1 MGRTRGVCESCAWAT
16 HIFMLGSK
24 PRWPRSWGMGQSR
37 EHPLRADW
45 EECKDDIMYE
55 AVLAKFMQ
63 HADLEALLIDTYP
76 SRLVEHTANDSY
88 WGDGGDGR
96 GANQLGQVLMR
107 VRQER
112 MAAKVDAEGLGSLV
126 RRTSPGDGGGG
137 KGGGKGGSSRGDG
150 GGGSRRGASGGGAS
164 GGGDCGSGWGAE
176 GNAAGGGHGSSRGGG
191 GGGSLD
197 YRQGRL
203 NIIEGN
209 LLEASEQYI
218 AHQCNCTSKGA
229 KGLADVRGR
238 GREVDNPHP
247 RRV

>member
-1 MGRTRGVCESCAWAT
+1 MKFEGTEHEGAVQRLRTAGDAARVGRDRG
-16 HIFMLGSK
+16 L
-24 PRWPRSWGMGQSR
+24 
-37 EHPLRADW
+37 PLRADW

-176 GNAAGGGHGSSRGGG
+176 GKAAGGGHGSSRGGG

-197 YRQGRL
+197 HRQGRL